1 MTDTLHR
8 FLFQTSPVKGEIT
21 HLPNT
26 WRDIR
31 AHKRYPAAVEKILGE
46 LVAASA
52 LLSANL
58 KFDGSLIMQIHGDGP
73 VQLLVAECRS
83 DLTVRATAKV
93 RDNAVIT
100 DDMDMTAL
108 INAHGNGKFAITL
121 DPNHRQE
128 GQQPY
133 QGIVPL
139 EGNSMAQVLM
149 HYMSASEQLDTLI
162 QLAADSD
169 NAAGFLLQRLPSHGG
184 GLNVDFTNSWDELEN
199 IGRTLGTE
207 ELLKHDTD
215 TLMHRLFWEHPRDA
229 HTTEPVQFA
238 CTCSPAKVANMIHM
252 LGIEEATE
260 MLDEQREINVSCDF
274 CGQKYNLNAAQVQAL
289 FEPDADV
296 GAIHPLH

>member
-1 MTDTLHR
+1 MSDTLHR
-8 FLFQTSPVKGEIT
+8 FLFKNAPVKGEFVR
-21 HLPNT
+21 LPKT

-31 AHKRYPAAVEKILGE
+31 AHRRYPALVEKVLGE

-83 DLTVRATAKV
+83 DLTVRATAKL
-93 RDNAVIT
+93 RDDAVI
-100 DDMDMTAL
+100 DSQMSLVDL
-108 INAHGNGKFAITL
+108 INQNGDGRFAITL
-121 DPNHRQE
+121 DPNNRQE

-139 EGNSMAQVLM
+139 IGTSMAEILT
-149 HYMSASEQLDTLI
+149 HYMESSEQLDTVI
-162 QLAADSD
+162 QLAADD
-169 NAAGFLLQRLPSHGG
+169 QHAAGFLLQRLPDHGG
-184 GLNVDFTNSWDELEN
+184 TLNAASTHSWAELAN
-199 IGRTLGTE
+199 IGQTLGTT
-207 ELLKHDTD
+207 ELLETDTD
-215 TLMHRLFWEHPRDA
+215 TLMHRLFWEHPIDA

-238 CTCSPAKVANMIHM
+238 CTCSPAKVANMLTM
-252 LGIEEATE
+252 LGIDEATE